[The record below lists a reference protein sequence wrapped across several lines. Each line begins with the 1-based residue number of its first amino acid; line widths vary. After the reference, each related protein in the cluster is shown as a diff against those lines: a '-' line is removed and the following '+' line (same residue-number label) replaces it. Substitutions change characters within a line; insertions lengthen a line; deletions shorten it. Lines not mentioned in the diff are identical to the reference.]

1 MNEATLHMLGYLTE
15 DKWID
20 AFKKPEL
27 SRDAL
32 WKLVNAQEQRYNFTM
47 SELRAKFK
55 EE

>member
-20 AFKKPEL
+20 AFKNSPEL

-32 WKLVNAQEQRYNFTM
+32 WKLVEAQEQRYKFTM
-47 SELRAKFK
+47 EELRAKVK
-55 EE
+55 K